1 MSNKQVNLCEAK
13 ISLEQCSCLPY
24 LSYLLKNTLTCL
36 KLCSPTFNLN
46 LFLKNGIL
54 FDPFT
59 LMRGVQQ
66 GCPLRYLPISLK
78 RAKGIQIE
86 DHGIEIVD
94 FADDAAIFLGDITC
108 LNRIQVILKLFED
121 ASRSKINVSKAKHH
135 GMEHIRIEL
144 INQDKVNGHNVPL
157 KDLE

>member
-1 MSNKQVNLCEAK
+1 MVSYLTPLPLCEEFTK
-13 ISLEQCSCLPY
+13 GVHCQYCY
-24 LSYLLKNTLTCL
+24 TL
-36 KLCSPTFNLN
+36 F
-46 LFLKNGIL
+46 
-54 FDPFT
+54 
-59 LMRGVQQ
+59 Q
-66 GCPLRYLPISLK
+66 LRYLPISLK

-108 LNRIQVILKLFED
+108 LNRIHVILKLFED

-135 GMEHIRIEL
+135 GLEHIRIEL

-157 KDLE
+157 KDLD